1 MTPFDPVRVGRVELR
16 NRVVM
21 APMASGRANPDGS
34 ISQRLLDHY
43 RERAE
48 GGLLGLVECGHHF
61 VTADGQA
68 TPRQASISRDDDLC
82 GLRLVARALHECDT
96 PVFVQLSHAG
106 SAARPQVIRQ
116 VALSPSGVNCPGA
129 KVGQPQPRAMTHADI
144 ARVVDAFGRAARRAR
159 LAGFDGVEL
168 HAAHGYLLDQ
178 FLSPLTNLRQ
188 DEYGGSLEGRL
199 RITLEALD
207 AVRAEAGGMAVS
219 VRLGGCDYMPGGTT
233 VEDACEAAV
242 LLARHG
248 ADMISVSGGMNYY
261 TRRDTLEPGW
271 FRGVS
276 GPVREALAAAG
287 RPVPV
292 MLTGGIRSM
301 RDAQA
306 LLDEGAC
313 DLVGIGQP
321 ILNNERWAA
330 KHLLHA

>member
-1 MTPFDPVRVGRVELR
+1 M
-16 NRVVM
+16 
-21 APMASGRANPDGS
+21 
-34 ISQRLLDHY
+34 
-43 RERAE
+43 
-48 GGLLGLVECGHHF
+48 
-61 VTADGQA
+61 
-68 TPRQASISRDDDLC
+68 
-82 GLRLVARALHECDT
+82 
-96 PVFVQLSHAG
+96 QLSHAG

-129 KVGQPQPRAMTHADI
+129 KVGQPQPRIMTRADI
-144 ARVVDAFGRAARRAR
+144 ARVVDAFGRATRRAR

-207 AVRAEAGGMAVS
+207 AARAEAGGMAVS

-233 VEDACEAAV
+233 VKDACEAAV

-271 FRGVS
+271 FKGVS
-276 GPVREALAAAG
+276 GPVREAPAATG

-313 DLVGIGQP
+313 DLVGIGRP

-330 KHLLHA
+330 KHLLRA